1 MQDVLKESQDKMQKA
16 VETQK
21 KNFAAVRT
29 GRASPALLDHINVS
43 YYGAD
48 VSLKQLATISV
59 PDPRMLMIT
68 PFDKNSAADI
78 EKAILKSDLGVNPSR
93 DSGVIRLRLPEP
105 SEERR
110 KDLVKVIKK
119 EAEEGKVA
127 IRNVRRDAIENLKKK
142 KSAKEITEDDEK
154 TLDKKVQDLTNKFTA
169 EIGKLLAEKEKEIME
184 V

>member
-1 MQDVLKESQDKMQKA
+1 MQEVLKESQDKMQKA

-29 GRASPALLDHINVS
+29 GRASPALLDHVMVS

-48 VSLKQLATISV
+48 VPLKQLATIAV
-59 PDPRMLMIT
+59 PEPRMLRVT
-68 PFDKNSAADI
+68 PFDKSSAADI

-93 DSGVIRLRLPEP
+93 DGGVIRLRLPEP

-119 EAEEGKVA
+119 EAEEGKIA
-127 IRNVRRDAIENLKKK
+127 IRNVRRDAIESLKKK

-169 EIGKLLAEKEKEIME
+169 EIDKLLAEKEKEILE